1 MTYDE
6 IARRLAVTFT
16 NGDLDM
22 VRLFLVFLGLLRVAD
37 DRVRLRPAIHHG
49 CLVVG
54 VLRGVVGVPPDHRHL
69 GGGGGE
75 RL

>member
-1 MTYDE
+1 
-6 IARRLAVTFT
+6 
-16 NGDLDM
+16 M
-22 VRLFLVFLGLLRVAD
+22 VRLFLVILGLLRVAD